1 LFDLTKLYSMT
12 PREIVYWIRGV
23 IESFEI
29 NTKRL
34 CIVCEDELGTGE
46 ECDYC
51 EAKRYEDMYS
61 LV

>member
-1 LFDLTKLYSMT
+1 MT